1 LVKLKSRLRVIQG
14 IDTGLVTKSKQE
26 PSPKKGLIEVFTGNG
41 RGKTSAAMG
50 IVLRALGHD
59 LRVFIVFFM
68 KGKFPYGEQKVLA
81 RFPNVTFSVFGSLD
95 FVDPRNVREKDRE
108 EARKALQ
115 AARDAMLSG
124 KYDLIILDE
133 VNVAAA
139 WGLIGVEEVLN
150 LMKDKPDTVELILTG
165 RYADPRVVKQA
176 DLVTEMVAI
185 KHPFDDGVKA
195 RAGLDY

>member
-1 LVKLKSRLRVIQG
+1 MVKLESRLTVILG

-26 PSPKKGLIEVFTGNG
+26 PLPKKGLIEVFTGNG

-50 IVLRALGHD
+50 VVLRAVGHD

-68 KGKFPYGEQKVLA
+68 KGKFPYGEQKALA
-81 RFPNVTFSVFGSLD
+81 KFPNVTFSVFGSLD

-124 KYDLIILDE
+124 EYDLVILDE

-139 WGLIGVEEVLN
+139 WGLIGVEDVLN
-150 LMKDKPDTVELILTG
+150 LMKDKPDSVELILTG

-185 KHPFDDGVKA
+185 KHPFDDGIKA